1 MEWKSE
7 SQLVRTLL
15 TIDFQRFWSLFR
27 VNTESSKSL
36 EWLVPRDNT
45 VIEGL
50 LTSFLEFLQAILI
63 SLEAAF
69 VWTVDIGINHPQM
82 GF

>member
-69 VWTVDIGINHPQM
+69 VWTEDYK
-82 GF
+82 